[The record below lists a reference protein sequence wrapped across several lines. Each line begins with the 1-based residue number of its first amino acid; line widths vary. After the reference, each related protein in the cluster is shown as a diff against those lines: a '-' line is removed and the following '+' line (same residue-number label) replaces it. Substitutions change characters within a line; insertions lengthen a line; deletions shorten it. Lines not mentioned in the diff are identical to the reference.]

1 MSRVDK
7 CCNREDE
14 KAKQYSLM
22 QLIHL
27 LKVFGTILINAIGLY
42 NYLCTVAIFNP
53 KYLIVMIMKHNC
65 MILSFQKV
73 FVYLV
78 AILFFFPWS
87 LQSQKQIIIDPA
99 IKHQT
104 IYGFGASDAWNAD
117 FVGRYWSLSVR
128 NDLAQ
133 KLFSQK
139 FNANGTPEGIG
150 LSRWRFNVGAGSAEQ
165 GTASNIEME
174 ERRAECFMNADGTYN
189 WNKQLGQQWFLRKA
203 KEHGVE
209 HLVAFLN
216 SPPRFYTLNGR
227 ANSNN
232 TNRNGNTN
240 LKADHY
246 DEFAEF
252 MATVLKY
259 FSDEGLA
266 FSQISP
272 VNEPQ
277 YEWNSGQ
284 EGCPW
289 TNTEIKTLAVELNAA
304 ILRKG
309 LDTKMLLAEA
319 ASYDYIHKV
328 QGDANKSDQ
337 IWKFFNASR
346 PEYLG
351 NLSQMLPG
359 ICAHSYWTDDSDSR
373 IIEARANILRE
384 SREQGNIELYQTEY
398 NLLSKSFSTKLENTI
413 FLAKMIYAD
422 LAIANM
428 SVWDYWTAMERERWS
443 QLNRFYLVR
452 LRPTGGDYG
461 VLTAGGSVT
470 YDKNLWALGN
480 YSLFIR
486 PGYQRIDLSGA
497 TDLNSLMATA
507 YLSPDTSRMVLVYVN
522 WGTAAETVQHNFRNL
537 PDGYQIKNI
546 VPYITD
552 NSNNLAPKSAI
563 AQGDVYS
570 IPARSVVTLVVNLES
585 EKTTLNTGKASE
597 LKLYPN
603 PAQATI
609 YIESENLRNA
619 KYSITDI
626 QGKMIVEGQ
635 LGDESKHS
643 INLIHLPAG
652 SYIFHSGEF
661 SSRFVLE

>member
-1 MSRVDK
+1 MIIKGIVNIHFRSRI
-7 CCNREDE
+7 
-14 KAKQYSLM
+14 LP
-22 QLIHL
+22 L
-27 LKVFGTILINAIGLY
+27 LFLLLFPA
-42 NYLCTVAIFNP
+42 
-53 KYLIVMIMKHNC
+53 
-65 MILSFQKV
+65 
-73 FVYLV
+73 LV
-78 AILFFFPWS
+78 EC
-87 LQSQKQIIIDPA
+87 QKQIVIDPA
-99 IKHQT
+99 VKHQT
-104 IYGFGASDAWNAD
+104 IYGFGASDAWNVD
-117 FVGRYWSLSVR
+117 FVGRYWSLNVK
-128 NDLAQ
+128 NDLAK

-139 FNANGTPEGIG
+139 FNVNGTPEGIG
-150 LSRWRFNVGAGSAEQ
+150 LSRWRFNVGGGSAEQ
-165 GTASNIEME
+165 DSASNIDMQ
-174 ERRAECFMNADGTYN
+174 ERRVECFLNEDGTYN
-189 WNKQLGQQWFLRKA
+189 WNKQAGQQWFLSKA

-309 LDTKMLLAEA
+309 LNTKMLLAEA

-359 ICAHSYWTDDSDSR
+359 ICAHSYWTDDTDER
-373 IIEARANILRE
+373 IVEARTNILRE

-398 NLLSKSFSTKLENTI
+398 NLLSKNYSTKLENTI

-452 LRPTGGDYG
+452 LRPSGGDYG
-461 VLTAGGSVT
+461 ELSAGGSVT

-486 PGYQRIDLSGA
+486 PGYQRISITGA
-497 TDLNSLMATA
+497 SDLNGLMATA
-507 YLSPDTSRMVLVYVN
+507 YMAPDTSRMVVVYVN
-522 WGTAAETVQHNFRNL
+522 WGTSAENIQHNIINL
-537 PDGYQIKNI
+537 PDGYHIKNI
-546 VPYITD
+546 TPYITD
-552 NSNNLAPKSAI
+552 NANNLAPKTTIAI
-563 AQGDVYS
+563 GDQYS
-570 IPARSVVTLVVNLES
+570 IPGRSVVSFLIHLES
-585 EKTTLNTGKASE
+585 GNTSFSTVKTPA
-597 LKLYPN
+597 LKLFPN
-603 PAQATI
+603 PARSTI
-609 YIESENLRNA
+609 QFESEELRNTGFT
-619 KYSITDI
+619 ITDM
-626 QGKMIVEGQ
+626 QGKTVKAGR
-635 LGDESKHS
+635 LGDENKHR
-643 INLIHLPAG
+643 INLSFLPEG
-652 SYIFHSGEF
+652 SYIFYSGDYSAKF
-661 SSRFVLE
+661 ILD

>member
-1 MSRVDK
+1 MVLSF
-7 CCNREDE
+7 
-14 KAKQYSLM
+14 
-22 QLIHL
+22 
-27 LKVFGTILINAIGLY
+27 LKVIG
-42 NYLCTVAIFNP
+42 
-53 KYLIVMIMKHNC
+53 
-65 MILSFQKV
+65 V
-73 FVYLV
+73 FTALF
-78 AILFFFPWS
+78 LFFPSS
-87 LQSQKQIIIDPA
+87 LHSQKQIFIDPA
-99 IKHQT
+99 VKHQT
-104 IYGFGASDAWNAD
+104 IHGFGASDAWNTD
-117 FVGRYWSLSVR
+117 YVGRYWSLSIR
-128 NDLAQ
+128 NDIAS
-133 KLFSQK
+133 KLFSQN
-139 FNANGTPEGIG
+139 FNTNGTPQGIG
-150 LSRWRFNVGAGSAEQ
+150 LSRWRFNIGAGSAEQ
-165 GTASNIEME
+165 GSDSNIEMA
-174 ERRAECFMNADGTYN
+174 ERRVECFLNEDGSYN
-189 WNKQLGQQWFLRKA
+189 WNKQAGQQWFLRKA

-209 HLVAFLN
+209 HLVAFVN
-216 SPPRFYTLNGR
+216 SPPRFYTKNGR
-227 ANSNN
+227 TNSNN
-232 TNRNGNTN
+232 TNRYGSTN
-240 LKADHY
+240 LKTEHY
-246 DEFAEF
+246 GDFAEF
-252 MATVLKY
+252 LATVLKH
-259 FSDEGLA
+259 FDDDGLT

-289 TNTEIKTLAVELNAA
+289 NNSEIKTLATELNAA

-319 ASYDYIHKV
+319 ASYDYIHRV

-359 ICAHSYWTDDSDSR
+359 ICAHSYWTDDSDAR

-398 NLLSKSFSTKLENTI
+398 NLLSKSYSTKLENTI

-443 QLNRFYLVR
+443 QLNRFYLIR

-461 VLTAGGSVT
+461 ALTTGGSVT

-522 WGTAAETVQHNFRNL
+522 WGTTAETVQHNFRNL
-537 PDGYQIKNI
+537 PDGSQIKSI
-546 VPYITD
+546 TPFITD
-552 NSNNLAPKSAI
+552 NSNNLAPKAVI
-563 AQGDVYS
+563 APGDVYS
-570 IPARSVVTLVVNLES
+570 IPGQSVVTLVIDLEFD
-585 EKTTLNTGKASE
+585 KTDLDSR
-597 LKLYPN
+597 KLHEIRLFPN
-603 PAQATI
+603 PAQAKI
-609 YIESENLRNA
+609 NVQSDILRNA
-619 KYSITDI
+619 LYSITDI
-626 QGKMIVEGQ
+626 QGKMLIEGR
-635 LGDESKHS
+635 LGDDTKHS
-643 INLIHLPAG
+643 ISLMQLPAG
-652 SYIFHSGEF
+652 NYIFHSGEF
-661 SSRFVLE
+661 SAKFVLE